1 MLYHG
6 IVRINVSP
14 RIVIVLL
21 EATYSSSVRLLS
33 YLLPSLL
40 ASILLNLP
48 KFLEARLETVTY
60 VEDNVTQSSVM
71 INVTRLRVDPHY
83 SYYYIGWTR

>member
-1 MLYHG
+1 M
-6 IVRINVSP
+6 
-14 RIVIVLL
+14 
-21 EATYSSSVRLLS
+21 RLLS